1 MDNKETGIAII
12 NMVLMKYNLYPFV
25 SEFCDKI
32 EIIES
37 DDFYG
42 NIMQYIE
49 IESQK
54 ENVILCKRQFEYI
67 DATVI
72 MPQKINRT
80 AYILLKTDLT
90 LESSIRK
97 TIHELIH
104 LVHRCIIT
112 KKLMLSDLYEI
123 EEHCDYKL
131 FYYLDEFLTKK
142 KELIIYYDLLH
153 NELFTIAET
162 MAYINIFPGMF
173 PEHFIEKHSSMSDI
187 SDIMK
192 ILSSIEHIDFFIT
205 NKEELKNVINLIENN
220 LYTSHQ

>member
-67 DATVI
+67 DAKVI

-80 AYILLKTDLT
+80 ASLTHLLQNQSL
-90 LESSIRK
+90 
-97 TIHELIH
+97 
-104 LVHRCIIT
+104 
-112 KKLMLSDLYEI
+112 
-123 EEHCDYKL
+123 
-131 FYYLDEFLTKK
+131 
-142 KELIIYYDLLH
+142 
-153 NELFTIAET
+153 
-162 MAYINIFPGMF
+162 
-173 PEHFIEKHSSMSDI
+173 
-187 SDIMK
+187 
-192 ILSSIEHIDFFIT
+192 EHIMVGDGNRNYCFCCSF
-205 NKEELKNVINLIENN
+205 
-220 LYTSHQ
+220 